1 MLKNEFSI
9 GIMTHTQ
16 YQDHHPMHGPADTL
30 LEFLNNAF
38 SANILYIRHPIQ
50 KGDPSILEV
59 HAKKIRRDFKTSPF
73 WNRTPNIIRYFL
85 DLFFSIF
92 WVFSREKLRVII
104 AVDPLNFLYA
114 YVLKLLGKTDKL
126 VYYTVDYAYQRFRNP
141 ILNGIYHRLDLF
153 AAKKADL
160 LWSSCKK
167 IKDIRTK
174 QNIKESKNIYLP
186 NMPALK
192 DIKTNREVEPFSLVN
207 IFSNH
212 KQLDLEIMLGALS
225 RLIPYYPGIVLKLIG
240 RGGFAEDLIAKIKD
254 KQLLEHIKFMDIASH
269 SSALQEISS
278 SMIGLECNTQTDSWN
293 EFREPLKIME
303 YLSLGLPV
311 VSKPGHGM
319 TEEIVVKNLGFIVT
333 NSNEMFAAIHSL
345 FSNPGLYC
353 EIKQNAAEFVK
364 RNNKEEII
372 KRSLAQIGL

>member
-1 MLKNEFSI
+1 
-9 GIMTHTQ
+9 MTHTQ
-16 YQDHHPMHGPADTL
+16 YQDHHPVHGPADTL

-38 SANILYIRHPIQ
+38 SVNILYIRHPMQ
-50 KGDPSILEV
+50 KGDPSVLEI
-59 HAKKIRRDFKTSPF
+59 HAQKLSRDYKTSPF
-73 WNRTPNIIRYFL
+73 WNRTPDILRYFL
-85 DLFFSIF
+85 DLFFTIF
-92 WVFSREKLRVII
+92 WVCPRKKLKVII
-104 AVDPLNFLYA
+104 AVDPLNFAYA
-114 YVLKLLGKTDKL
+114 YILKLLGKTDKL

-141 ILNGIYHRLDLF
+141 LLNKIYHRMDLF
-153 AAKKADL
+153 GAKKADL
-160 LWSSCKK
+160 LWNSCKK
-167 IKDIRTK
+167 IKDIRAK
-174 QNIKESKNIYLP
+174 QGIKESKNIYLP
-186 NMPALK
+186 NMPALQNL
-192 DIKTNREVEPFSLVN
+192 KTKREIEPFSLVN

-212 KQLDLEIMLGALS
+212 KQLDLEIMLETLS
-225 RLIPYYPGIVLKLIG
+225 RLIPHYSGITLKLIG
-240 RGGFAEDLIAKIKD
+240 RGKFAEDLIAKIKD
-254 KQLLEHIKFMDIASH
+254 KQLLEHIKFMDISTH
-269 SSALQEISS
+269 SCALQEISS

-319 TEEIVVKNLGFIVT
+319 TEEIVAENLGFIVT